1 MISYKQLN
9 NKDPEVVRLIK
20 REIKRQ
26 EEEINLIAS
35 ENYVSPAVLAAMS
48 SVFTNKYSEGYSGK
62 RYYGGNVV
70 VDDLEN
76 LAIKRLKK
84 LFKAEHANVQPF
96 SGSSANAAVYMA
108 FLQPGDKVL
117 GLKLDHGG
125 HLSHGH
131 PANFSGKLY
140 NFIQYELDANGLI
153 DMEQVREIAQREKPK
168 MIVAGFSAYSRELD
182 WKKFKEIADEVSA
195 YTFADISH
203 IAGLI
208 AGGVLSSP
216 VPYFD
221 VVSATTHKTLRGPR
235 GAFILCK
242 KEFAQQVDRA
252 VFPGIQGGPHNH
264 INAAKALAFKEA
276 LEPKFKKYCQ
286 QVIKNAQVMANRLM
300 SLGYKIISSG
310 TDNHL
315 IVIDLRNKGINGL
328 AAEQILEK
336 ISISVSRSTIPNDPA
351 PAMKPSGIRI
361 GSAAISTRGFKKAE
375 VLLICDLINEAFLN
389 KDNEIELLK
398 LKKKVKNL
406 CQRFPIYK

>member
-1 MISYKQLN
+1 M
-9 NKDPEVVRLIK
+9 VRLIK

-361 GSAAISTRGFKKAE
+361 GSAAISARGFKKAE

>member
-9 NKDPEVVRLIK
+9 NKDPEVARLIK

-84 LFKAEHANVQPF
+84 LFKAEHANVQPL

-235 GAFILCK
+235 GAFVLCK

-286 QVIKNAQVMANRLM
+286 QVIENAQVMANRLM

-315 IVIDLRNKGINGL
+315 MVIDLRNKGINGL

-375 VLLICDLINEAFLN
+375 VLLICDLINEAFSN
-389 KDNEIELLK
+389 KDNETELLK

>member
-315 IVIDLRNKGINGL
+315 MVIDLRNKGINGL